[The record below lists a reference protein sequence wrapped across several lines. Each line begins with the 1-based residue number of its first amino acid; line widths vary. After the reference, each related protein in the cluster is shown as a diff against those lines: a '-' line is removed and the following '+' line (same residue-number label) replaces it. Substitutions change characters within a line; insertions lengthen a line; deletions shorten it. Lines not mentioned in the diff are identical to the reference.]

1 MAHTQAA
8 TDVHNS
14 HSQTLTWLT
23 YPGEGWRRSLGE
35 AALPDCVWKIQSI
48 LDLTNCRP
56 RTSRLWLWWWCSTR
70 RWSPPARWRWR
81 GRPGSCRPAT
91 ATPPWSLSSTGC
103 RNLTRGS
110 EGPVTVSPTNLPLVS
125 WRSKKNRIG
134 TENTIL
140 VNQADNTSHFA
151 LLSETKEKFYHCKF
165 VEVAMTG
172 EWLCLSLYSQLLL
185 NLMGWVMAS
194 YLSTLRATST

>member
-1 MAHTQAA
+1 MWQ
-8 TDVHNS
+8 V
-14 HSQTLTWLT
+14 
-23 YPGEGWRRSLGE
+23 E
-35 AALPDCVWKIQSI
+35 AAWFCLSWTIIVITPTPHW
-48 LDLTNCRP
+48 P
-56 RTSRLWLWWWCSTR
+56 WWPTSRWWRWWWCSTR
-70 RWSPPARWRWR
+70 RWSQQARWRWR

-103 RNLTRGS
+103 RNLTIRGS
-110 EGPVTVSPTNLPLVS
+110 EGPVTVSQTNLPLVS

-165 VEVAMTG
+165 GEVAMTG
-172 EWLCLSLYSQLLL
+172 ELESAWSGVSVAVSRLYSQLLL
-185 NLMGWVMAS
+185 NLIGWVMAS

>member
-1 MAHTQAA
+1 MWQVEDAWFCLSWTIIVRA
-8 TDVHNS
+8 
-14 HSQTLTWLT
+14 LTPHW
-23 YPGEGWRRSLGE
+23 PWW
-35 AALPDCVWKIQSI
+35 P
-48 LDLTNCRP
+48 
-56 RTSRLWLWWWCSTR
+56 TSRWWRWWWCSTR
-70 RWSPPARWRWR
+70 RWSQPARWRWR

-103 RNLTRGS
+103 HNLTRGS

-165 VEVAMTG
+165 GEVAMTG
-172 EWLCLSLYSQLLL
+172 ECVEWSVRVSSLLTAPVESHGMSDGVVSVHTESHQHVSRPVSDHQLTKPDRKIGQVRK
-185 NLMGWVMAS
+185 N
-194 YLSTLRATST
+194 